1 MKVSVVIPVWNGR
14 EYLAECLN
22 ALLSQSYS
30 DLEVIVVDNA
40 SVDGSADF
48 IAEEYPQVRLV
59 RNAQNLG
66 FSGGCNV
73 GLRMAM
79 GDVLVL
85 LNQDTRVQSNW
96 LTTLVKVLQRSE
108 MGVAGC
114 KILYPDGQTIQHAGG
129 WIEWPLGLAHHYG
142 QGERDVGQWDNSCQV
157 EYVTGA
163 ALAFRRDILERVGF
177 LDEAFWPGYFE
188 DVDFCLRVRDAGAE
202 VWYISDAVVI
212 HAETT
217 SLTDLSKISSYYQ
230 QGRLRI
236 ILKHLSPLRFLTEFV
251 PVERAYQPAAIR
263 GRDSGPLLVAYL
275 RSISIVRH
283 LLHDRWQVTE
293 DVCQAV
299 LLALRELYE
308 QAWTEEQKKLA
319 ELRAAVETGLT
330 SSASIASNILPLKEF
345 RFRSHV
351 PVIASL
357 IASLRT
363 WWYNI
368 AARWGVQDLIRQ
380 QEAINCQQEAI
391 NRQQEAINR
400 QQELYIWCLEQQVA
414 ALVEENVIFAS
425 RLAYLDN
432 DNSVKRQ
439 G

>member
-1 MKVSVVIPVWNGR
+1 MKASVVIPVWNGR

-22 ALLSQSYS
+22 ALLSQSYL
-30 DLEVIVVDNA
+30 DLEIIAVDNA

-48 IAEEYPQVRLV
+48 IADKYPQVRLV

-66 FSGGCNV
+66 FSGGCNI
-73 GLRMAM
+73 GLRMAA

-96 LTTLVKVLQRSE
+96 LATLVKALQRPE
-108 MGVAGC
+108 IGVAGC

-129 WIEWPLGLAHHYG
+129 WIEWPLGLARHYG

-163 ALAFRRDILERVGF
+163 ALAFRRDILEQVGF
-177 LDEAFWPGYFE
+177 LDDAFWPGYFE
-188 DVDFCLRVRDAGAE
+188 DVDFCLRVKDAGAE
-202 VWYISDAVVI
+202 VWYISDAVVV

-217 SLTDLSKISSYYQ
+217 SLTDSSKISFYYQ

-236 ILKHLSPLRFLTEFV
+236 ILKHLPPLRFLTEFV
-251 PVERAYQPAAIR
+251 PAERAYQPAAIR
-263 GRDSGPLLVAYL
+263 GRDSGPLLSAY
-275 RSISIVRH
+275 IQGMSIVHH
-283 LLHDRWQVTE
+283 LLRDRWQVTE
-293 DVCQAV
+293 DVSRAV

-308 QAWTEEQKKLA
+308 QAWAEEQKKLA
-319 ELRAAVETGLT
+319 GLRTVVETGLT
-330 SSASIASNILPLKEF
+330 SSASVASNILPLKEF
-345 RFRSHV
+345 QFRSHV
-351 PVIASL
+351 PVIAPL
-357 IASLRT
+357 IAGLRT

-368 AARWGVQDLIRQ
+368 AARWGVQNLL
-380 QEAINCQQEAI
+380 
-391 NRQQEAINR
+391 RQQEAINR
-400 QQELYIWCLEQQVA
+400 QQELYIWYLEQQVA

-425 RLAYLDN
+425 HLACLDN